1 MSRSPS
7 RGASSR
13 RQPSEPTRGGA
24 HRNGA
29 PRTGATRSDSST
41 RGGVPREGSAG
52 RARSGGRSRPGAH
65 GDQAAGRAAQT
76 TAGARPTAAAPAAPA
91 APIAGAAPA
100 APLAT
105 SFAELGLA
113 EDLVAALAA
122 RGIVAPFPIQALA
135 LPDALARRDVC
146 GRAETG
152 SGKTLAFGLPLL
164 ALRNAHRRRPKGL
177 VLVPTRELAHQ
188 VRDELLPLAAVRGV
202 RIADVVGGLAISKH
216 VKALRDG
223 VDVLVATPGRLI
235 DLLDRQAIALD
246 EVAALAIDEADR
258 MADMGFMP
266 QIERILE
273 QVTSYHQ
280 TMLFSATLDG
290 DVDKLI
296 ARHLHDPVR
305 HEVVSAAAT
314 VEQMAHEFWQVQP
327 GDRIE
332 VAAAAAGQAARTIVF
347 VRTKRGADRLAPR
360 LAARGVSA
368 AALHGGLRQGV
379 RERTLERFM
388 KGSISTLV
396 ATDVAARGIHVDDVD
411 LVLQF
416 DPPADA
422 KTYLHRAGR
431 TARAGRSGTAVML
444 VTDEQR
450 ADTQALQRRLGLR
463 VPLVTTAPN
472 SAHVTALAAA

>member
-76 TAGARPTAAAPAAPA
+76 TAGARPTAAAPA